1 MATTSLASRLIDLYL
16 RLKRRKRV
24 FADAGGLHRSI
35 HEGRRAGAPRPPF
48 WLRFPAGVVAHERQ
62 VAGRPLFELLPA
74 SGNTSGAT
82 LLFLHGGA
90 YVHELF
96 WPHWLFLARLVRRL
110 RLRILVPIYP
120 LAPEH
125 DHSVTRDYLL
135 TLWQKLVAAEDPT
148 KLFVGGD
155 SAGGGLSLALA
166 QQIQIAGLPLPR
178 GLVLISPWLDASLA
192 DPDIPALDP
201 LDPVLGREGLLE
213 AARLYAAGAPLED
226 PWLSPLHGPLA
237 GLPPIRLFA
246 GTRDLLLPDSRH
258 LAHRAAAAGVDVL
271 YHEAPGMIHDWMLLP
286 LPESQKPLAI
296 LADLFGSPT
305 GRHSL

>member
-1 MATTSLASRLIDLYL
+1 MKTSPASRVIDLYL
-16 RLKRRKRV
+16 RIKRRKRV

-35 HEGRRAGAPRPPF
+35 RHERRAGAPRPPF
-48 WLRFPAGVVAHERQ
+48 WLRFPAGVVAAERQ
-62 VAGRPLFELLPA
+62 LAGRPLFELLPA
-74 SGNTSGAT
+74 AGNTCGTT
-82 LLFLHGGA
+82 LVFLHGGA

-120 LAPEH
+120 LAPEY
-125 DHSVTRDYLL
+125 DHRATRDYLL
-135 TLWQKLVAAEDPT
+135 TLWQELMAAEDPT
-148 KLFVGGD
+148 NLYVGGD

-166 QQIQIAGLPLPR
+166 QQLGKLGLPLPR
-178 GLVLISPWLDASLA
+178 GLVLISPWLDASLT
-192 DPDIPALDP
+192 DPAIPALDA
-201 LDPVLGREGLLE
+201 LDPILGREGVLE
-213 AARLYAAGAPLED
+213 AARLYAAGTPLDD

-258 LAHRAAAAGVDVL
+258 LARRAAEAGVDLL
-271 YHEAPGMIHDWMLLP
+271 YHEAPDMIHDWMLLP

-296 LADLFGSPT
+296 LADFLSPAT
-305 GRHSL
+305 

>member
-1 MATTSLASRLIDLYL
+1 MVATSPASRFIDLYL

-24 FADAGGLHRSI
+24 FADAEGLHCSI
-35 HEGRRAGAPRPPF
+35 RHERRAGTPRPPF
-48 WLRFPAGVVAHERQ
+48 WLRFPAGVVAQERQ
-62 VAGRPLFELLPA
+62 LAGRPLFELLPA
-74 SGNTSGAT
+74 PGNTSGAT

-125 DHSVTRDYLL
+125 DHRVIRDYLL
-135 TLWQKLVAAEDPT
+135 RLWRELVAAEDPT
-148 KLFVGGD
+148 NLFVGGD

-166 QQIQIAGLPLPR
+166 QQVRINGLSLPR

-192 DPDIPALDP
+192 DPDIPALDAV
-201 LDPVLGREGLLE
+201 DPILGREGLLE

-246 GTRDLLLPDSRH
+246 GTRDLLLPDSQH
-258 LAHRAAAAGVDVL
+258 LARRAADAGGDLL

-296 LADLFGSPT
+296 LADFLSPAP
-305 GRHSL
+305 

>member
-1 MATTSLASRLIDLYL
+1 MAAQSPASRLIDLYL

-24 FADAGGLHRSI
+24 FADASGLHRSI
-35 HEGRRAGAPRPPF
+35 RQERRAGSTRPPF
-48 WLRFPAGVVAHERQ
+48 WLRFPAGVVAHERH
-62 VAGRPLFELLPA
+62 VADRPLFELLPA
-74 SGNTSGAT
+74 SGNTSGTT

-120 LAPEH
+120 LAPEN
-125 DHSVTRDYLL
+125 DHRVTRDYLL
-135 TLWQKLVAAEDPT
+135 KLWRELLAENADDTL
-148 KLFVGGD
+148 FIGGD

-166 QQIQIAGLPLPR
+166 QQLVGLGLPLPK

-192 DPDIPALDP
+192 DPAIPALDA
-201 LDPVLGREGLLE
+201 LDPLLGRQGLLE
-213 AARLYAAGAPLED
+213 AARLYAAGAPLDD
-226 PWLSPLHGPLA
+226 PWLSPLNGPLA

-258 LAHRAAAAGVDVL
+258 LARRAADAGIDVL

-296 LADLFGSPT
+296 LADFLGSVP
-305 GRHSL
+305 